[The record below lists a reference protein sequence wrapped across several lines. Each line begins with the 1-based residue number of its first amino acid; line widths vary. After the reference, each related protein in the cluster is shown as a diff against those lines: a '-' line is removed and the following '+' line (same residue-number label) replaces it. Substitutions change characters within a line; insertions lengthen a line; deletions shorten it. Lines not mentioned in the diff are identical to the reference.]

1 MLDPLRLGLAN
12 AAIAVAT
19 VVQLS
24 VGLGFAMVGAPLLL
38 LIDPRLVPGPFAASA
53 LPVLFYQ
60 WRADAGEVP
69 RGLLLPATTALLLGT
84 AAGMALAAWQP
95 AVGSRRGCGVVILLC
110 VVLTLAVPTLRTST
124 RLLAGKGFASGVMGG
139 IAAVHGP
146 LIGLAVSGLPARA
159 LRGFLGAFYL
169 VAQASVLLLAFPA
182 GRADSGTWLLAA
194 SLLPGMAVGALAS
207 PPARRW
213 LVGPRLRIAIL
224 TVATFAGGLLVAV
237 G

>member
-1 MLDPLRLGLAN
+1 MPDFAALLLAN
-12 AAIAVAT
+12 AAIAAAT

-38 LIDPRLVPGPFAASA
+38 LIDPRLVPGPFAAA
-53 LPVLFYQ
+53 AMLVLFFQ

-69 RGLLLPATTALLLGT
+69 RGLLLPATTALILGT
-84 AAGMALAAWQP
+84 ALGMALAVWEP

-110 VVLTLAVPTLRTST
+110 VVLTLAVPNLRTSG
-124 RLLAGKGFASGVMGG
+124 RLLAGTGFVSGVMGG

-169 VAQASVLLLAFPA
+169 VAQASVLLMAFPA
-182 GRADSGTWLLAA
+182 GRADSGTWLLALA
-194 SLLPGMAVGALAS
+194 LLPGMAVGALAS

-213 LVGPRLRIAIL
+213 LVGPRLRVAIL
-224 TVATFAGGLLVAV
+224 MVASLAGGLLVIV